1 MVSKNLSRNSQTSII
16 FLTNATIRIYLPQ
29 SNSVH
34 HLDTHRFFCIWDGY
48 SQYIDSCH
56 PGSCFADDSIALL
69 LTTAVLLF
77 FARTV
82 YTRRMILVFIAI
94 ALIGFLV
101 ELVGVQTGWIFG
113 HYRYTSNFG
122 VCWWGTPPLIG
133 INWLFLSYAWA
144 AVLQNTASAPVH
156 RIVYAA
162 LGMLAYDLLLEQA
175 APRMQL
181 WYWEKGNIPF
191 SNYIAWFVLALFFQW
206 LIRRNR
212 IVTQNNMALPLLLL
226 QIVLYISV
234 ILYI

>member
-1 MVSKNLSRNSQTSII
+1 MQRLEFISRKAILFITWILIAFFVYGMGIVSI
-16 FLTNATIRIYLPQ
+16 LTPATREAALPM
-29 SNSVH
+29 
-34 HLDTHRFFCIWDGY
+34 T
-48 SQYIDSCH
+48 
-56 PGSCFADDSIALL
+56 PIALL

-162 LGMLAYDLLLEQA
+162 LGDVSLRLTVGTSRSADAVMVLGKGKYSFQQLHRLVCTGSIFSMAY
-175 APRMQL
+175 
-181 WYWEKGNIPF
+181 
-191 SNYIAWFVLALFFQW
+191 S
-206 LIRRNR
+206 
-212 IVTQNNMALPLLLL
+212 
-226 QIVLYISV
+226 S
-234 ILYI
+234 

>member
-1 MVSKNLSRNSQTSII
+1 MQRLEFISRKAILFITWILIAFFVYGMGIVSI
-16 FLTNATIRIYLPQ
+16 LTPATREAALPM
-29 SNSVH
+29 
-34 HLDTHRFFCIWDGY
+34 T
-48 SQYIDSCH
+48 
-56 PGSCFADDSIALL
+56 PIALL

-122 VCWWGTPPLIG
+122 VRWWGTPPLIG

-144 AVLQNTASAPVH
+144 AVLQNTAFAPVH

-191 SNYIAWFVLALFFQW
+191 NNYIAWFVLALFFQW

>member
-1 MVSKNLSRNSQTSII
+1 MQRLEFISRKAILFITWILI
-16 FLTNATIRIYLPQ
+16 AFFVYGMGIVRILTPATREAALPM
-29 SNSVH
+29 
-34 HLDTHRFFCIWDGY
+34 T
-48 SQYIDSCH
+48 
-56 PGSCFADDSIALL
+56 PIALL
-69 LTTAVLLF
+69 LTTAVFLF

-82 YTRRMILVFIAI
+82 YTRRMILVFTAI

-122 VCWWGTPPLIG
+122 VRWWGTPPLIG

>member
-1 MVSKNLSRNSQTSII
+1 MQRLEFISRKAILFITWILIAFFVYGMGIVSI
-16 FLTNATIRIYLPQ
+16 LTPATREAALPM
-29 SNSVH
+29 
-34 HLDTHRFFCIWDGY
+34 T
-48 SQYIDSCH
+48 
-56 PGSCFADDSIALL
+56 PIALL

-82 YTRRMILVFIAI
+82 YTRRMIFVFTAI

-101 ELVGVQTGWIFG
+101 ELAGVQTGWIFG

-122 VCWWGTPPLIG
+122 VRWWGTPPLIG

>member
-1 MVSKNLSRNSQTSII
+1 MQRLEFISRKAILFITWILIAFFVYGMGIVSI
-16 FLTNATIRIYLPQ
+16 LTPATREAALPM
-29 SNSVH
+29 
-34 HLDTHRFFCIWDGY
+34 T
-48 SQYIDSCH
+48 
-56 PGSCFADDSIALL
+56 PIALL

-101 ELVGVQTGWIFG
+101 ELIGVQTGWIFG

-122 VCWWGTPPLIG
+122 WWGTPPLIG

-144 AVLQNTASAPVH
+144 AVLQNTAFAPVH

-206 LIRRNR
+206 FIRHNR